1 MPRVLNKRTDLIS
14 KDAVFIGRPSKW
26 GNPFKMSRTA
36 TRQDVV
42 KAYEV
47 YLLSNKEL
55 MDSLIELRGK
65 DLVCFCAPE
74 PCHGDVLIKYANR
87 MICPYCKSS
96 NLAYSLR
103 LTQQESGTWSEIDKG
118 IVFESLD
125 DALRSTEV
133 ECFSCGFTFNHH
145 EEG

>member
-87 MICPYCKSS
+87 MICPYCQS
-96 NLAYSLR
+96 AR
-103 LTQQESGTWSEIDKG
+103 LTYGIHVVQSESGEWCDVING
-118 IVFESLD
+118 LRYHSLD
-125 DALRSTEV
+125 EAIMVTEV
-133 ECFSCGFTFNHH
+133 NCNDCGFTFNHH